1 MVKEEEAQEQVVVLG
16 YLRDK
21 VVSNLQEELTLVEVE
36 ELVVLV
42 DLG

>member
-16 YLRDK
+16 CLRDK